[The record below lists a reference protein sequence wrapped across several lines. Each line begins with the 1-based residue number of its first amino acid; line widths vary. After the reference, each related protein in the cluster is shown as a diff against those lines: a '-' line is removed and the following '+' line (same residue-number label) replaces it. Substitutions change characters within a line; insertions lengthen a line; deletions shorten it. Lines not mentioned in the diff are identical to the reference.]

1 MIRRARQA
9 FKDAAQKIVRS
20 LGYEVVPTAALEH
33 HAFARHLDRVFRD
46 LGIDSVLDVGANR
59 GQYRDFLRH
68 RVGFSGWI
76 VSFEPVP
83 HNAALLR
90 ERATSDPRWVIQGY
104 ALGSQDAA
112 LPMNIMQ
119 PDFLSSFRR
128 PDASKLRLYTER
140 DVFDHVEAVAVRRLD
155 LVLAELRHSYPLA
168 NPYLKLDTQ
177 GFDLEVIR
185 GASSTLPTVRALQTE
200 LSVRPFYQNAP
211 SYREMLDALTERGFE
226 ITALCPVGRDDQLR
240 VIEFDCVM
248 INGALLTARQVRGTR
263 R

>member
-1 MIRRARQA
+1 MILRARRA
-9 FKDAAQKIVRS
+9 FLDAARKIVRR
-20 LGYEVVPTAALEH
+20 LGYDVVSVDALEH
-33 HAFARHLDRVFRD
+33 HAFARHLEGLFRD

-59 GQYRDFLRH
+59 GQYRDFLRNH
-68 RVGFSGWI
+68 VGFTGWI
-76 VSFEPVP
+76 ISFEPVP
-83 HNAALLR
+83 HNVALLR
-90 ERATSDPRWVIQGY
+90 ERAASDQRWVIQGY
-104 ALGSQDAA
+104 ALGSEDAA
-112 LPMNIMQ
+112 LPMNVMK

-128 PDASKLRLYTER
+128 PDDSKVRLYTER
-140 DVFDHVEAVAVRRLD
+140 EVLDHVEAVEVRRLD
-155 LVLAELRHSYPLA
+155 PVLAELRRSHPLT

-185 GASSTLPTVRALQTE
+185 GAPSTLPTVRALQTE

-226 ITALCPVGRDDQLR
+226 MTALFPVGRDDQLR